1 MGVLKYSR
9 LGVLN
14 SQFHHCSPQ
23 GGWWTCGSCPL
34 TLATSAALFAH
45 ARDRHW
51 DARGLV
57 SCPVRDCDIR
67 FVTRYSIPRHLRSA
81 HTREMFFVCDN
92 CGRKFAA
99 LEAKTKHVKRC
110 QTSQTRVKT
119 TTSSKITTSVK
130 TTTSNQTTTNNQS
143 TTSNKTR
150 AKGSSDDKSLRRVTR
165 SGTGA

>member
-51 DARGLV
+51 EARGLV
-57 SCPVRDCDIR
+57 SCPVSDCG
-67 FVTRYSIPRHLRSA
+67 FESLKYHIPRHLRSA
-81 HTREMFFVCDN
+81 HTREMFFVCDI
-92 CGRKFAA
+92 CGKKFADLA
-99 LEAKTKHVKRC
+99 
-110 QTSQTRVKT
+110 
-119 TTSSKITTSVK
+119 
-130 TTTSNQTTTNNQS
+130 
-143 TTSNKTR
+143 NKVR
-150 AKGSSDDKSLRRVTR
+150 HEGSFHR
-165 SGTGA
+165 